1 MKKTIKNLPAS
12 VRERLLQ
19 RARKENR
26 PFNELLQYFAIE
38 RLLYR
43 FSRSTHKRKFILK
56 GALMLRAWQS
66 PEFRATQ
73 DIDML
78 GKVKNDEENILN
90 IFKDVMIT
98 EVEPDGMEFQPDT
111 LVSERITEDADYS
124 GIRLRFGSLLGT
136 ARVNLQIDI
145 GFGDIIIPGPEETEM
160 PVMLD
165 FPAPKLLSY
174 TRESAIA
181 EKFEAMVSLAEA
193 NSRMKDFYD
202 IWLLSRQFN
211 FNGQIL
217 TKAIQETF
225 RQRETKIN
233 LEIVAFSDV
242 FVKSKQIQWL
252 AFQRRLGQDHVPKDF
267 SEIVKQVENFLFPV
281 VDKIVI
287 EEKIIG
293 NWNAPEGWVF

>member
-1 MKKTIKNLPAS
+1 
-12 VRERLLQ
+12 
-19 RARKENR
+19 
-26 PFNELLQYFAIE
+26 
-38 RLLYR
+38 
-43 FSRSTHKRKFILK
+43 
-56 GALMLRAWQS
+56 MLRAWQS